1 MDNIQNKIDEKM
13 MREAIRE
20 AEIAAREGNWAM
32 GAVVELNGK
41 IIGRGHNEGY
51 TRKNRLEHA
60 EILALENAREVLELH
75 RHEATIYTTYEPC
88 PMCIG
93 ALLVYKIKRLV
104 TGIDLDESGGT
115 KLLNYLPPFYQ
126 QEKFKISVTRG
137 ILEDECKKV
146 YFKGIPA
153 QKHIKQYN
161 LSS

>member
-1 MDNIQNKIDEKM
+1 MDKNQAKIDEKFM
-13 MREAIRE
+13 GEAIKE

-32 GAVVELNGK
+32 GAVVVWGGK

-60 EILALENAREVLELH
+60 EILALENAREQLEIH
-75 RHEATIYTTYEPC
+75 RHEATMYTTYEPC

-115 KLLNYLPPFYQ
+115 KLLSYLPPFYQ
-126 QEKFKISVTRG
+126 QEKFKISITRG
-137 ILEDECKKV
+137 VLPDECKAV
-146 YFKGIPA
+146 YFKGKPA
-153 QKHIKQYN
+153 QKHSEQYN
-161 LSS
+161 LR